1 MSRLS
6 KDDAYTTEEIHD
18 DNWDNLDISK
28 ENKLE
33 KVILWDF
40 DSILHLVLYSGYS
53 DKLDDNG
60 KKVRNP
66 EYTEADLEMLQG
78 KLTEMTLKILNII
91 ESRVNILAC
100 YIVVKGVGNYRK
112 DILPTYKA
120 HRLPPNPLINKLYEY
135 TRIAH
140 QAISMDGCEAEDVIF
155 TLSSKINHQGVILR
169 IDSDLG
175 QIPGIHFDYKKN
187 IWMKISE
194 EEALHNKYKKL
205 CCADSGDN
213 VKTTP
218 GIGIAYFNK
227 NFSLGMT
234 VEQYEEALYKA
245 HLKAWKNDEIKA
257 KEQMELGKQLLT
269 LKYMG

>member
-6 KDDAYTTEEIHD
+6 QDNTYNNEYVEELHD
-18 DNWDNLDISK
+18 DNWNNLDISK
-28 ENKLE
+28 ENKLD

-40 DSILHLVLYSGYS
+40 DSILHLVLYSGK
-53 DKLDDNG
+53 DEKGN
-60 KKVRNP
+60 RNP

-78 KLTEMTLKILNII
+78 KLTEMTLKILNLV
-91 ESRVNILAC
+91 ESKVNILAC
-100 YIVVKGVGNYRK
+100 YIAIKGKGNFRK
-112 DILPTYKA
+112 NILPSYKA

-135 TRIAH
+135 SRIAH
-140 QAISMDGCEAEDVIF
+140 QAISMDDCEAEDLIF

-175 QIPGIHFDYKKN
+175 QIPGIHYDYKKN

-194 EEALHNKYKKL
+194 EEALHNKYRKL

-218 GIGIAYFNK
+218 GIGISYFNK
-227 NFSLGMT
+227 NFTLGMS

-257 KEQMELGKQLLT
+257 KEQMELGRQLLT
-269 LKYMG
+269 LKYME